1 MTDLTI
7 NQVYAIGAPIVLAM
21 ILIEVFFSSIY
32 NKNLYKKDDTL
43 CTIGLLTGNILMV
56 FALKGITLALHFY
69 LFQFKLFNLSAL
81 MPVWALWILTFVMID
96 LVFYFYH
103 RISHRVNFLWAIH
116 MSHHSSEEMN
126 FAVSFRQAWFGPIS
140 KLPFFMVLP
149 LIGFDPTIIAVAG
162 VVSTLWGIVG
172 HTQIV
177 GKLGPLEWIFNT
189 PSHHRV
195 HHGANRQYI
204 DKNYGNLLIIW
215 DRMFGTYTPQKPELD
230 PVYGTATPLNSWNP
244 VWANFQVFSIMIKD
258 TIKTKSWKDK
268 FRVWFSETYWRPEDC
283 IEEKNPKD
291 FYKKFNPKIT
301 YDIKI
306 FSFIQ
311 MLFTIAVSGSVLTFV
326 TAHQYSEIAT
336 FGILIIVISMLT
348 SYLMQS
354 KTVAY
359 RLLMFF
365 SFFSIFGIYYF
376 EMLSLELLST
386 KLILAQF
393 YLNILAVITIYG
405 TQSLQNIN
413 LLRTKTK

>member
-1 MTDLTI
+1 MTNLTI
-7 NQVYAIGAPIVLAM
+7 NEVYAIGAPIVLAM
-21 ILIEVFFSSIY
+21 ILVEVFFSSIY

-81 MPVWALWILTFVMID
+81 MPLWALWIITFVMID

-215 DRMFGTYTPQKPELD
+215 DKMFGSFEPEKKP
-230 PVYGTATPLNSWNP
+230 V
-244 VWANFQVFSIMIKD
+244 VFGLVNNVN
-258 TIKTKSWKDK
+258 T
-268 FRVWFSETYWRPEDC
+268 
-283 IEEKNPKD
+283 
-291 FYKKFNPKIT
+291 FNPIKIT
-301 YDIKI
+301 FMGWMAMLKDMRNSLSYKESLKI
-306 FSFIQ
+306 FFGPPN
-311 MLFTIAVSGSVLTFV
+311 TKTRSGSF
-326 TAHQYSEIAT
+326 
-336 FGILIIVISMLT
+336 
-348 SYLMQS
+348 
-354 KTVAY
+354 
-359 RLLMFF
+359 
-365 SFFSIFGIYYF
+365 
-376 EMLSLELLST
+376 
-386 KLILAQF
+386 
-393 YLNILAVITIYG
+393 
-405 TQSLQNIN
+405 
-413 LLRTKTK
+413 